1 MINAAS
7 FTLEGKSLNH
17 LKKVFSVFS
26 DLDTVVFSGEKGG
39 NGVTTKLVK
48 YDKSSRNSFDTN
60 IGDIDINED
69 FSFRLPKNELRAL
82 LNANDT
88 FDVGFYKVGDGRQ
101 MSEFKFSNDYYELI
115 FYITPLKD
123 N

>member
-1 MINAAS
+1 MNKSRKILVALLIA
-7 FTLEGKSLNH
+7 TLVLVGLGFPSQ
-17 LKKVFSVFS
+17 SAQA
-26 DLDTVVFSGEKGG
+26 
-39 NGVTTKLVK
+39 TTKGKLVS
-48 YDKSSRNSFDTN
+48 YWGYPT
-60 IGDIDINED
+60 
-69 FSFRLPKNELRAL
+69 FSIVSVEQDETVTIKTYNLP
-82 LNANDT
+82 ANDT